1 MIEGRKALGSRG
13 FLARETQVKKTAIS
27 SAAVAL
33 AALTALSPVAATTA
47 SAQSSHTLTVWLM
60 TGEITPAVSN
70 QVNAA
75 FQKEYPGWKVNI
87 EIQQW
92 SGIST
97 KLIAGL
103 AGSNPPDAMEMGN
116 TDVSEFAA
124 SGGLENLARYRTQ
137 LPNSS
142 NWLSGLEGPAA
153 YKGGLYGVPLL
164 AGDRV
169 VIYNKAMFAKAGITS
184 PPKTID
190 QLLNDGTAL
199 KNAFRGVKNFS
210 PLYFPGEYWYAGMP
224 IVWSYGGQIAVQKG
238 GKWAGALSSKA
249 SLAGLQEFQTVQN
262 DLSVPASRT
271 VNTNAPDQDSV
282 FAQGRAAM
290 IVGGGWELGAITADN
305 KKLTGDLGTFV
316 FPGVTAS
323 QPSPV
328 FIGGSDIGIAANSPN
343 KAQALAWVKL
353 MTSPKYQLAMAKV
366 DGLMPN
372 AKSLLS
378 VGKTLPNQ
386 ADYYKAAALSNFTPA
401 TPGWATVEADNVME
415 SLFSQVAQGKQNVAT
430 IAKSVD
436 NQLNTLLNAHQ

>member
-1 MIEGRKALGSRG
+1 MKRITIAP
-13 FLARETQVKKTAIS
+13 
-27 SAAVAL
+27 AAVAL
-33 AALTALSPVAATTA
+33 AAVTALSPLVATTA

-75 FQKEYPGWKVNI
+75 FQKQYPGWKVNI

-97 KLIAGL
+97 KLTAAL
-103 AGSNPPDAMEMGN
+103 ASSSPPDAMEIGN
-116 TDVSEFAA
+116 TDVALFAA
-124 SGGLENLARYRTQ
+124 SGGLENLVRYKSQ

-142 NWLSGLEGPAA
+142 NWLAGLEGPAK

-169 VIYNKAMFAKAGITS
+169 VIYNKAMFAKAGIHS
-184 PPKTID
+184 APKTID
-190 QLLNDGTAL
+190 QLINDGTAL
-199 KNAFRGVKNFS
+199 KNAFRNVKNFS
-210 PLYFPGEYWYAGMP
+210 PLYFPGEYWYAGLP
-224 IVWSYGGQIAVQKG
+224 ILWAYGGQIAVQKG

-282 FAQGRAAM
+282 FAEGRAAM
-290 IVGGGWELGAITADN
+290 IVGGGWELGAITTDN
-305 KKLTGDLGTFV
+305 KKLTGQLGTFV
-316 FPGVTAS
+316 FPGPTAAK
-323 QPSPV
+323 PAPV
-328 FIGGSDIGIAANSPN
+328 FIGGSDIAIAANSPN

-353 MTSPKYQLAMAKV
+353 MTGAKFQLSMARV

-372 AKSLLS
+372 ATALLGIGKS
-378 VGKTLPNQ
+378 LPNQ
-386 ADYYKAAALSNFTPA
+386 ADYYKAAEVSKFTPP
-401 TPGWATVEADNVME
+401 TPGWATVEANNVME
-415 SLFSQVAQGKQNVAT
+415 TLFSQVAQGKQNVAT

-436 NQLNTLLNAHQ
+436 NQLNTLLNAQS